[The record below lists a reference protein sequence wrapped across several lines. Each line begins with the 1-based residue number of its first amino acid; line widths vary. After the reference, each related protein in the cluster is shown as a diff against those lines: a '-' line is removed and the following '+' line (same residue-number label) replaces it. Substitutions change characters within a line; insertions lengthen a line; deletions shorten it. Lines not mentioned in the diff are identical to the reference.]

1 MNQFIA
7 NHGLTIMTVASVF
20 LVIEV
25 LRCWTQIYFLN
36 QDTVSLREMLLDYA
50 GGRESEWGDRAE
62 ECFRILETAVSRKPI
77 QPSPPPDPDE
87 WVVQDRV
94 PVRQDLDRISWHG
107 NSAACC
113 IRPEVGGPSTGK
125 KHGDPYPD
133 QHPVNRHLKLYVMC
147 RRRDLP
153 KVEQKTLVELCAD
166 KTPTADISI
175 LGGPHDVCVMPTAED
190 LPKVEQPE
198 QWPKYY
204 TTGVFAGDVQF
215 VRHDVDNRMW
225 CVASDGAET
234 LAHGWMQELP
244 TWSVRAEVERG
255 TIKQLTEAE
264 AMALL
269 KKPEPQ
275 PQKKRVRLWS
285 CDTDGVIVAE
295 DNCPAP
301 GWTEIHHD
309 AEGFYTID

>member
-1 MNQFIA
+1 MSKPEAGQWEAEYKRLAEAVRFAI
-7 NHGLTIMTVASVF
+7 
-20 LVIEV
+20 
-25 LRCWTQIYFLN
+25 
-36 QDTVSLREMLLDYA
+36 DYA

-153 KVEQKTLVELCAD
+153 
-166 KTPTADISI
+166 P
-175 LGGPHDVCVMPTAED
+175 
-190 LPKVEQPE
+190 VEQPE
-198 QWPKYY
+198 PDHVADASKKVSEETELDNLKRHYEHRGRRLEAL
-204 TTGVFAGDVQF
+204 TKK
-215 VRHDVDNRMW
+215 VR
-225 CVASDGAET
+225 T
-234 LAHGWMQELP
+234 LR
-244 TWSVRAEVERG
+244 RA
-255 TIKQLTEAE
+255 LTDYKKAQD
-264 AMALL
+264 AL
-269 KKPEPQ
+269 E
-275 PQKKRVRLWS
+275 RVRLWKWKYGGETRLS
-285 CDTDGVIVAE
+285 ET
-295 DNCPAP
+295 AP
-301 GWTEIHHD
+301 SGDWVEVKHD
-309 AEGFYTID
+309 AEGFYTL